1 MNELSNNSILLSTLK
16 SRINYVFLAMNLI
29 DYSRAAAENLKIIL
43 KDFSVFTTAIYL
55 IHNVNINGSAN

>member
-43 KDFSVFTTAIYL
+43 
-55 IHNVNINGSAN
+55 